1 MQNTTTKSTNTT
13 SLRNR
18 FNHLKTMFH
27 QSPLREPEFNELIQ
41 LADHFDKKMAK
52 YLKANRSMLTNK

>member
-18 FNHLKTMFH
+18 FNHLKTMFY
-27 QSPLREPEFNELIQ
+27 QAPLREHEFNELIQ
-41 LADHFDKKMAK
+41 LADHFDKKMAE
-52 YLKANRSMLTNK
+52 YLKANRSTFI

>member
-1 MQNTTTKSTNTT
+1 
-13 SLRNR
+13 
-18 FNHLKTMFH
+18 MFY

-52 YLKANRSMLTNK
+52 YLKANRSMLTY

>member
-18 FNHLKTMFH
+18 FNHLKTMFY
-27 QSPLREPEFNELIQ
+27 QAPLRKPEFNELIQ
-41 LADHFDKKMAK
+41 LADRFDKKMAE
-52 YLKANRSMLTNK
+52 YLKANRSTFI